1 MNKMTSIRFHGRGGQ
16 GTVTAAELLAKAAFH
31 EGKHSQAFPSFGVE
45 RRGAPVEAF
54 CRVSDEKIRLREQI
68 YFPDYLI
75 IQDPTLIG
83 ADSPVLNGI
92 KNCKGILINSEKS
105 AFAKATADASRNKN
119 VVAVHATK
127 IALEKIGKPFI
138 NTALLGAFASMS
150 KIVSLEALE
159 KAIKEMF
166 KPELAGPNIEAM
178 KEAYKSIN

>member
-1 MNKMTSIRFHGRGGQ
+1 MISIRFHGRGGQ

-45 RRGAPVEAF
+45 RRGAPVEAY

-75 IQDPTLIG
+75 VQDPTLICAG
-83 ADSPVLNGI
+83 SPILQGI
-92 KNCKGILINSEKS
+92 KNCQGILINSEK
-105 AFAKATADASRNKN
+105 KNWPEIKNKN
-119 VVAVHATK
+119 AVAVNATK

-138 NTALLGAFASMS
+138 NTALLGAFVAMS
-150 KIVSLEALE
+150 KIVGLEALE

-166 KPELAGPNIEAM
+166 GEELAKTNVEAM
-178 KEAYKSIN
+178 KEAFKEVSKE

>member
-1 MNKMTSIRFHGRGGQ
+1 MHGRGGQ

-75 IQDPTLIG
+75 VQDPTLIYEG
-83 ADSPVLNGI
+83 SPVLQGI
-92 KNCKGILINSEKS
+92 KNCKGILINSEK
-105 AFAKATADASRNKN
+105 KDWPQIKNKN

-138 NTALLGAFASMS
+138 NTALLGAFCAMS
-150 KIVSLEALE
+150 RIVGLEALE
-159 KAIKEMF
+159 EAIKEMF
-166 KPELAGPNIEAM
+166 KPELAGPNVEAM
-178 KEAYKSIN
+178 KEAFSQIKNNQ